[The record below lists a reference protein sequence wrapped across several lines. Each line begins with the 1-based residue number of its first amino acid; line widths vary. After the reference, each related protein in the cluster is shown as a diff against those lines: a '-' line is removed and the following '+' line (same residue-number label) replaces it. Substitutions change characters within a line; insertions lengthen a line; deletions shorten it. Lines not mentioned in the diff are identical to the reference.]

1 MVTKAGRSHSAFTLV
16 ELLVVIAIITVLAGI
31 TLLVAVGSRARARAA
46 TCMSQ
51 MRQIGLA
58 RGAMADH
65 GISTNW
71 ASGTERW
78 TGRSGLLLCPE
89 GPQEGAT
96 NYAVNIYLKRDLRG
110 IRDSGKAVLLYE
122 STRAGSN
129 LFGDESDIDWR
140 HMGGSTFVF
149 LDGHA
154 VWSKEAPE
162 FAPNR

>member
-1 MVTKAGRSHSAFTLV
+1 MVTKAGRPHSAFTLV

-31 TLLVAVGSRARARAA
+31 TLVVAVGSRARARAA

-58 RGAMADH
+58 LGATADH
-65 GISTNW
+65 GISKNW
-71 ASGTERW
+71 ASGSERW

-89 GPQEGAT
+89 GPQDGAT
-96 NYAVNIYLKRDLRG
+96 NYAVNTHLLQGLRG
-110 IRDSGKAVLLYE
+110 IRDSGSVVLLYE
-122 STRAGSN
+122 SQRAGSN

-140 HMGGSTFVF
+140 HMDGSNFVF

-154 VWSKEAPE
+154 VWRKEAPN
-162 FAPNR
+162 FSPNR

>member
-1 MVTKAGRSHSAFTLV
+1 MVTKASRSHSAFTVV
-16 ELLVVIAIITVLAGI
+16 ELLVVIVIITVLAGI
-31 TLLVAVGSRARARAA
+31 TLVVAAGSRARARAA

-58 RGAMADH
+58 LGAKADH
-65 GISTNW
+65 GISKNW
-71 ASGTERW
+71 TGGSERW

-89 GPQEGAT
+89 GPQDGET
-96 NYAVNIYLKRDLRG
+96 NYAVNTHLLQGLRG
-110 IRDSGKAVLLYE
+110 IRDTGNVVLLYE
-122 STRAGSN
+122 SQRAGSN

-140 HMGGSTFVF
+140 HMKGSTFVF

-162 FAPNR
+162 FALDQ